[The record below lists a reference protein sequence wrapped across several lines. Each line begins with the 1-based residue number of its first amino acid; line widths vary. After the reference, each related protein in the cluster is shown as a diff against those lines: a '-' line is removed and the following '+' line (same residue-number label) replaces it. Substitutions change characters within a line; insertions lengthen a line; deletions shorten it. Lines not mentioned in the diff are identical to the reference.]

1 LQRNL
6 PASLAPESTRP
17 AFKAAEQQQIQI
29 LRNGKGEPCPVP
41 GGMLMG
47 KLLIIRH
54 GHTGLNMPGRDE
66 RLRGWLDVPL
76 DNEGLEE
83 AEITAAQVSATF
95 TLDAIYCS
103 DLRRARQTAE
113 VLRRRT
119 RAASVVATSDLR
131 PWNLGVFCGQRVREI
146 LPFLN
151 LLNQHLD
158 LAAPSGESFY
168 QFYGRY
174 AHRLKSLLALAESS
188 RNAIAVVTH
197 VRNLLAANSVI
208 NNTDVS
214 KVPVKGGPHTGAVV
228 VVEKEFGRWNIRSGT
243 HELVA
248 VQDANIDVQL
258 QVVS

>member
-1 LQRNL
+1 
-6 PASLAPESTRP
+6 
-17 AFKAAEQQQIQI
+17 
-29 LRNGKGEPCPVP
+29 
-41 GGMLMG
+41 MG

-54 GHTGLNMPGRDE
+54 GHTSLNMPGRDE

-83 AEITAAQVSATF
+83 AETTAVQVSATF
-95 TLDAIYCS
+95 AVDAIYCS

-113 VLRRRT
+113 VLRKRT
-119 RAASVVATSDLR
+119 KAASVVATSDLR

-151 LLNQHLD
+151 LLNRHLD

-188 RNAIAVVTH
+188 PNAIAVVTH

-208 NNTDVS
+208 EDGDAS
-214 KVPVKGGPHTGAVV
+214 KIPVKGGPHTGALV
-228 VVEKEFGRWNIRSGT
+228 VVEKQGGRWKIQSSA

-248 VQDANIDVQL
+248 EQDATVDLQL
-258 QVVS
+258 QAIS

>member
-1 LQRNL
+1 
-6 PASLAPESTRP
+6 
-17 AFKAAEQQQIQI
+17 
-29 LRNGKGEPCPVP
+29 
-41 GGMLMG
+41 MG

-54 GHTGLNMPGRDE
+54 GHTSLNLPGRDE

-76 DNEGLEE
+76 DGEGLEE
-83 AEITAAQVSATF
+83 AVVTAQQVS
-95 TLDAIYCS
+95 TLHTVDAIFCS

-113 VLRRRT
+113 VLRKHT
-119 RAASVVATSDLR
+119 RASITHTSDLR

-174 AHRLKSLLALAESS
+174 AHRLKELLSLAEASPNS
-188 RNAIAVVTH
+188 IAVVTH
-197 VRNLLAANSVI
+197 VRNLLATSSVI
-208 NNTDVS
+208 TGSDKD

-228 VVEKEFGRWNIRSGT
+228 VVEKEQGRWKIGPST
-243 HELVA
+243 HQLVVVTDPNVHAELQA
-248 VQDANIDVQL
+248 
-258 QVVS
+258 VVS

>member
-1 LQRNL
+1 
-6 PASLAPESTRP
+6 
-17 AFKAAEQQQIQI
+17 
-29 LRNGKGEPCPVP
+29 
-41 GGMLMG
+41 MG

-54 GHTGLNMPGRDE
+54 GHTSLNMPGRDE

-76 DNEGLEE
+76 DGEGLEE
-83 AEITAAQVSATF
+83 AAETAAQVSGAYAV
-95 TLDAIYCS
+95 DAIYCS

-113 VLRRRT
+113 VLRKQT
-119 RAASVVATSDLR
+119 KAPVTATSDLR

-174 AHRLKSLLALAESS
+174 SHRLKELLTLAEASPNS
-188 RNAIAVVTH
+188 IAVVTH
-197 VRNLLAANSVI
+197 VRNLLAASSVI
-208 NNTDVS
+208 TGSDKD

-228 VVEKEFGRWNIRSGT
+228 VVEQHQGRWNIRHST
-243 HELVA
+243 HELAV
-248 VQDANIDVQL
+248 VQDASVDVRL
-258 QVVS
+258 QAAS

>member
-1 LQRNL
+1 
-6 PASLAPESTRP
+6 
-17 AFKAAEQQQIQI
+17 
-29 LRNGKGEPCPVP
+29 
-41 GGMLMG
+41 MG

-54 GHTGLNMPGRDE
+54 GHTSLNMPGRDE

-76 DNEGLEE
+76 DGEGLEE
-83 AEITAAQVSATF
+83 AAVTAQQVRSMHNIEV
-95 TLDAIYCS
+95 IYCS

-113 VLRRRT
+113 VLRKQT
-119 RAASVVATSDLR
+119 KAPIMATSDLR

-174 AHRLKSLLALAESS
+174 SHRLKELLMLAEASPNS
-188 RNAIAVVTH
+188 IAVVTH
-197 VRNLLAANSVI
+197 VRNLLATSSVI
-208 NNTDVS
+208 TGSDCD

-228 VVEKEFGRWNIRSGT
+228 VVEKELGRWKIAPSM
-243 HELVA
+243 HELVIGEDPNVNVRLQA
-248 VQDANIDVQL
+248 V
-258 QVVS
+258 S